1 MQAMNRAKNQSYLLQ
16 GAAAFVLAA
25 ALSGAAA
32 AQTAPTAPV
41 PTTADPAT
49 AAVVA
54 QAAADAGEAAP
65 SDIVVTGSRIARNGF
80 SAPTPTTVV
89 GIQDIQK
96 AAPANIADFVNQLPQ
111 LSGSATTRTN
121 NANTS
126 TGANGL
132 NALNLRSLGTNRTLV
147 LLDGRR
153 VVSSA
158 TNAAVDINNLPSA
171 LVERVDV
178 VTGGAS
184 AAYGSDAVAGVVN
197 FVLQKKFTGLKGSIS
212 GGITDRSDGE
222 NANGYLAGGAPFA
235 DGRGHVLVSVEGL
248 YQKGIGSL
256 DPSKRK
262 WFDKTNLLLNPA
274 WTATNGQPRRIIR
287 NNVNNLTVAQ
297 GGVITTTALANTQF
311 GDGGTPLPF
320 ERGSLIADPLMV
332 GGNNWFETNSV
343 ALDSKLKRWAGYGRA
358 SYELTDD
365 IEFIA
370 EGSYAYARTGG
381 VAAYQRYPGNLTISA
396 SNAFLPDS
404 IRARAAA
411 AGVTS
416 FRYGYSTFDL
426 GQPYN
431 QATRETYRG
440 VAALEGSVFGDW
452 KWDVYYQYGQTDA
465 AFVLN
470 NTTNTARFAE
480 AIDAVRN
487 TAGQIV
493 CRSSLTNPTNGCV
506 PLNIFGYNV
515 ASPQAIGY
523 VKGRATQDLTI
534 KQNVAAASLS
544 GEAFELWAGP
554 VSIAL
559 GAEYRKEQVSGTGD
573 AISAVNG
580 WYTGNFKG
588 TNGSYTVKE
597 GYGEIVVPLANDM
610 PFLRVLELN
619 AAGRYTHYST
629 TGGVETWK
637 VGLTWKPVN
646 DIRLRG
652 VLSRDIRAANL
663 NELFAAGNTQSSE
676 ITDPVRNASY
686 RANRLIIG
694 NTSLRP
700 EKADTRSFGVVYS
713 PSFLRQF
720 TASFDYYSIKL
731 KDAIT
736 SLGSQELI
744 DRCYRGETEL
754 CQYLTRDSAGLI
766 SQVVASPINVAVLK
780 TRGFDVEASFRQ
792 PLADVFD
799 GMGGTV
805 TLRALGSHIARRT
818 TINGGVSTEAAGQ
831 NTGDAPKWRWFV
843 TAGYDDESI
852 SGLVTLRTISGGVYD
867 NLWTSGVDI
876 DNNRIKGAAYV
887 DLAGTYR
894 FDLGNVKM
902 ELFAKIENFLD
913 KDPPVVA
920 GTSVSALQTNVV
932 LYDVIGRTYRAGLRF
947 RL

>member
-1 MQAMNRAKNQSYLLQ
+1 MGFDIVTARRTRLMLGVAVASLATSAAFAQEQ
-16 GAAAFVLAA
+16 AAAEP
-25 ALSGAAA
+25 AAA
-32 AQTAPTAPV
+32 AEAAS
-41 PTTADPAT
+41 
-49 AAVVA
+49 AAVDDTAVS
-54 QAAADAGEAAP
+54 E
-65 SDIVVTGSRIARNGF
+65 IIVTGSRISRSGF
-80 SAPTPTTVV
+80 TAPTPTTVMGV
-89 GIQDIQK
+89 QDIQK

-153 VVSSA
+153 VVASS
-158 TNAAVDINNLPSA
+158 TNAAVDVNNLPSA

-197 FVLQKKFTGLKGSIS
+197 FVLQKKYTGFKGSIS

-222 NANGYLAGGAPFA
+222 NGNGYLAFGAPFA
-235 DGRGHVLVSVEGL
+235 EGRGHVLLSVEGL

-256 DPSKRK
+256 DPKKRK
-262 WFDKTNLLLNPA
+262 WFNQTNLLLNPA

-287 NNVNNLTVAQ
+287 SNVNNLTVAQ

-311 GDGGTPLPF
+311 GDGGVPLPF
-320 ERGSLIADPLMV
+320 ERGSLISDPHMV
-332 GGNNWFETNSV
+332 GGNPWYETNAV
-343 ALDSKLKRWAGYGRA
+343 ALDSKLKRWAAYGRA

-370 EGSYAYARTGG
+370 EGSYSYARTGG

-404 IRARAAA
+404 IRQRAAA
-411 AGVTS
+411 ANVSS

-431 QATRETYRG
+431 QATRETYRA
-440 VAALEGSVFGDW
+440 VAALEGTVFDNW
-452 KWDVYYQYGQTDA
+452 KWDAYYQYGQTDA
-465 AFVLN
+465 AFVLS
-470 NTTNTARFAE
+470 NTTNVANFAR

-487 TAGQIV
+487 SSGQIV
-493 CRSSLTNPTNGCV
+493 CRSTLTNPGDGCV

-515 ASPQAIGY
+515 ASQAAINY

-544 GEAFELWAGP
+544 GEPFELWAGP
-554 VSIAL
+554 VSLAV

-580 WYTGNFKG
+580 WFTGNFKG
-588 TNGSYTVKE
+588 TNGSYNVKE
-597 GYGEIVVPLANDM
+597 VYGEIVVPLANDL
-610 PFLRVLELN
+610 PFLRLLELN
-619 AAGRYTHYST
+619 AAGRYTDYST
-629 TGGVETWK
+629 SGGVETWK
-637 VGLTWKPVN
+637 VGLTWKPV
-646 DIRLRG
+646 DDLRLRG
-652 VLSRDIRAANL
+652 VLSRDIRAPNL
-663 NELFAAGNTQSSE
+663 NELFSAGNTQSAE

-686 RANRLIIG
+686 RATRLVVG
-694 NTSLRP
+694 NTNLTP
-700 EKADTRSFGVVYS
+700 EKADTTSVGVVYS
-713 PSFLRQF
+713 PSFLPQF
-720 TASFDYYSIKL
+720 SASFDYYSIKL

-736 SLGSQELI
+736 SLGAQELI
-744 DRCYRGETEL
+744 DRCSRGETEL
-754 CQYLTRDSAGLI
+754 CQYITRDNTGFI
-766 SQVVASPINVAVLK
+766 TQVLGSSINVAQLK
-780 TRGFDVEASFRQ
+780 TRGFDIEASFRQ
-792 PLADVFD
+792 PLGDIFD
-799 GMGGTV
+799 GMDGNITI
-805 TLRALGSHIARRT
+805 RALGSHIARRT
-818 TINGGVSTEAAGQ
+818 TINGGVKTEAAGQ
-831 NTGDAPKWRWFV
+831 NTGDAPKWRWFG
-843 TAGYDDESI
+843 TIGYDNERV

-867 NLWTSGVDI
+867 NLWRSGVDI

-887 DLAGTYR
+887 DLAGTYK
-894 FDLGNVKM
+894 FDIGGGVKM
-902 ELFAKIENFLD
+902 EAFFKVENLFD

-920 GTSVSALQTNVV
+920 ATSVSALQTNVV
-932 LYDVIGRTYRAGLRF
+932 IYDVIGRAYRAGLRF
-947 RL
+947 SL